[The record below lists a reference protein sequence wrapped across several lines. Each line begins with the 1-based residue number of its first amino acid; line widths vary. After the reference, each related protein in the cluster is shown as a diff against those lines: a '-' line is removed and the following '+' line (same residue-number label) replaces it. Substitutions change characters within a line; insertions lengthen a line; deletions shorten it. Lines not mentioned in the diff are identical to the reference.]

1 MIQSSRGLKTFIITL
16 ALSTSLIAQT
26 AAPQNAPPK
35 KKRAK
40 LAATPAASKADV
52 QALRD
57 LVQTQQKQIEAQN
70 QQVQQLQDQLHQVLD
85 AVQQS
90 TANAQKLQAGAEQAQ
105 ATAAQAQQSATQA
118 QQAAEQAN
126 TAATSATSTTSLLQT
141 QAKQDQ
147 ARLENFQNLLGRF
160 RLNGDI
166 RVRGENFTQD
176 GTQDRNRARLR
187 VRLGLDGQLNQD
199 FVGSIGIATGSLG
212 DPTTTNETLTNAFD
226 RKTIGLD
233 RAYVT
238 YNPVDHPWL
247 SLTGGKF
254 PYLWQRTSVT
264 GDPDLNPEGFDQ
276 KLSFNHNGFL
286 QNFTVQALELFYS
299 ENSTGQDSYV
309 LGGQAQATLR
319 AGPWSTTASVLNQ
332 HWNRPDALLQ
342 ASAFEVGATTTG
354 GAITI
359 PGTPPGTPPVV
370 IPVSFPAPGE
380 GQGCSTNGNLPKFAP
395 CALAP
400 NSMTNATF
408 IDASGKPHFLS
419 GFDLLDVILNNQI
432 QTGVTRFPVNLL
444 LEYEQNLD
452 AATHPLSAAK
462 GNPLLSNLGSQNK
475 AYTADFSFGRAVRR
489 NDVLFGYAWLRQEQD
504 SGLATIA
511 ESDQRAPTNILQ
523 NRVYANW
530 KVRSNTLASVTW
542 WYGRTL
548 NTELEN
554 NAALFNNWG
563 GSVSN
568 AFVAGKS
575 TIAAPGDREPWLT
588 RLQFDLVYTY

>member
-1 MIQSSRGLKTFIITL
+1 MMGSFRVLRIFTVAL
-16 ALSTSLIAQT
+16 ALGASVVAQT
-26 AAPQNAPPK
+26 TSPPK
-35 KKRAK
+35 KKHVKPAT
-40 LAATPAASKADV
+40 AAAPAASQQDV
-52 QALRD
+52 QSLRD
-57 LVQTQQKQIEAQN
+57 LVQAQQKQLEAQS

-90 TANAQKLQAGAEQAQ
+90 KSNAQKLQSGAEQAQ
-105 ATAAQAQQSATQA
+105 AAAAQAQQSASQA
-118 QQAAEQAN
+118 EQTAAEADSEAK
-126 TAATSATSTTSLLQT
+126 TAASATTLLQT
-141 QAKQDQ
+141 QSKQEQ
-147 ARLENFQNLLGRF
+147 TKLESFQNLLGRF

-166 RVRGENFTQD
+166 RLRGENFTQD
-176 GTQDRNRARLR
+176 GTQDRNRARVR
-187 VRLGLDGQLNQD
+187 VRFGLDGQLNED
-199 FVGSIGIATGSLG
+199 FVGSIALATGSLG

-226 RKTIGLD
+226 RKTIALD
-233 RAYVT
+233 RGYIA
-238 YNPVDHPWL
+238 YNPVAHPWL

-286 QNFTVQALELFYS
+286 QNFTVQALELLYN

-309 LGGQAQATLR
+309 LGGQAQAR
-319 AGPWSTTASVLNQ
+319 FQAGPWSATASVLNQ

-354 GAITI
+354 GTVTVGAN
-359 PGTPPGTPPVV
+359 PPV
-370 IPVSFPAPGE
+370 PVSFPVPGE

-395 CALAP
+395 CAFAP
-400 NSMTNATF
+400 NGMTNATF
-408 IDASGKPHFLS
+408 IDASGKAHFYS
-419 GFDLLDVILNNQI
+419 GFDLLDVIVNNTI

-444 LEYEQNLD
+444 VEYEQNLD

-462 GNPLLSNLGSQNK
+462 GNPVLANLGSQNK
-475 AYTADFSFGRAVRR
+475 EYGADFSFGRAVRR

-504 SGLATIA
+504 AVLASIA

-548 NTELEN
+548 NTYLEN
-554 NAALFNNWG
+554 NAALYNNWG
-563 GSVSN
+563 GFINN
-568 AFVAGKS
+568 AAVAGKS
-575 TIAAPGDREPWLT
+575 TISAPGQQEPWLT
-588 RLQFDLVYTY
+588 RLQFDLIYTY